1 MMCKCRFIN
10 CNKRDTQVRDVDN
23 GGGCACGGQGVYGK
37 NPLNFVVN
45 LKLLL
50 KKKKK
55 RKVMR
60 TEWEL
65 HLELL

>member
-1 MMCKCRFIN
+1 M
-10 CNKRDTQVRDVDN
+10 RDVDN